1 MDNVKHSYM
10 QTFDDAQAELESIFA
25 EESRMEERR
34 EKLERRKDRLIQ
46 IAKAIS
52 QFLGE
57 DFKQQTGITNVIREV
72 LNDADEDGLTPADVR
87 NRLHKT
93 DFEINAYSN
102 PLAVVHTTLKRLV
115 KQGELKSKRINGKTR
130 YYWVEK

>member
-1 MDNVKHSYM
+1 MDNVNSSYM
-10 QTFDDAQAELESIFA
+10 QTFDDARAELESIFA

-34 EKLERRKDRLIQ
+34 EKLEHRKDRLIQ
-46 IAKAIS
+46 IVKAIS

-72 LNDADEDGLTPADVR
+72 LNDADGDGLTPADVR
-87 NRLHKT
+87 NRLHKM
-93 DFEINAYSN
+93 DFEIDAYSN

-115 KQGELKSKRINGKTR
+115 KQGELESKRINGKTR
-130 YYWVEK
+130 YYRVEK